1 MQPFRSQR
9 PQSATLQPKM
19 QAHEDALA
27 LLTGS
32 PVKTTETGME
42 HLLSVYGAQ
51 EICEPTNETC
61 HTTQRKTILDELAE
75 ILHLRGRL
83 QQMGATFSDNGELLT
98 YGNPYASTEFQ
109 IMLRLGPMY
118 EEQWNSFFIDNYEP
132 PDHGGAD
139 RQLWSDLRTLKRVLR
154 NEGIVFGREH
164 QRYSFGNSSTKLR
177 RLCCAYDELRIDWL
191 TMMRSSLPALDDRQL
206 YTLLGES
213 SGDENSESGDDAN
226 RSRDEVVVIDGVQ
239 SHNRAGRPRML
250 RHRSSGVPQALGWRF
265 SDDSKSP
272 RHKNDWWRFSDDL
285 ESVPVWGNIERADA
299 EDTQVVPQ
307 AVSMTVNRDAK
318 EATNVQHVSKAAAS
332 RPPTPRPL
340 MLYSPSPLQVGNTT
354 SRTAR
359 LDLPT
364 PSQHMNTQRTIPR
377 AEPMLSQREEN
388 VVNTNAKPIWAREMS
403 KDDRKTKKWG
413 KVRHWFRHAFGR
425 K

>member
-1 MQPFRSQR
+1 
-9 PQSATLQPKM
+9 M

-75 ILHLRGRL
+75 ILNLRGRL

-118 EEQWNSFFIDNYEP
+118 EEQWNSFFVDNYEP

-139 RQLWSDLRTLKRVLR
+139 KQLWSDLRTLKRVLR
-154 NEGIVFGREH
+154 HEGIVFGREH
-164 QRYSFGNSSTKLR
+164 QRYSFGDSSTKLR
-177 RLCCAYDELRIDWL
+177 RLCCAYDELRIEWL

-213 SGDENSESGDDAN
+213 SSDEDSDSGDDAK
-226 RSRDEVVVIDGVQ
+226 RIRDKVVVIDGEQ
-239 SHNRAGRPRML
+239 SRDRGGRPRML

-265 SDDSKSP
+265 SDDSTSP
-272 RHKNDWWRFSDDL
+272 RRKKDWWRFSDNL
-285 ESVPVWGNIERADA
+285 ESVPVWENIERADA

-307 AVSMTVNRDAK
+307 AVSMTVNRDGK
-318 EATNVQHVSKAAAS
+318 EATNVQLVSKAAAS
-332 RPPTPRPL
+332 RPPSPQPM
-340 MLYSPSPLQVGNTT
+340 MLYSPSPLQMSRTT
-354 SRTAR
+354 SETAR
-359 LDLPT
+359 LHLPI
-364 PSQHMNTQRTIPR
+364 PSQHLATQRTIPR
-377 AEPMLSQREEN
+377 AESITRPREGN
-388 VVNTNAKPIWAREMS
+388 VVNNNVRPIWAREMS
-403 KDDRKTKKWG
+403 KDDGKTKKWG
-413 KVRHWFRHAFGR
+413 KVRRWFRHAFGR

>member
-1 MQPFRSQR
+1 
-9 PQSATLQPKM
+9 M
-19 QAHEDALA
+19 QAHDDVLA

-51 EICEPTNETC
+51 QICEQASETS

-109 IMLRLGPMY
+109 TMLRLGPMY

-132 PDHGGAD
+132 PEHGGAD
-139 RQLWSDLRTLKRVLR
+139 RQLWSDLRTLKRALR

-177 RLCCAYDELRIDWL
+177 RLCCAYDGLRIEWL
-191 TMMRSSLPALDDRQL
+191 TMIRSSLPALGDRQL
-206 YTLLGES
+206 YTLLGDS
-213 SGDENSESGDDAN
+213 SGDEDSDSGDDAK
-226 RSRDEVVVIDGVQ
+226 RIEDKIVIIDGEK
-239 SHNRAGRPRML
+239 SSDRAGRPRML

-265 SDDSKSP
+265 SDDSTAP
-272 RHKNDWWRFSDDL
+272 RRKDGWWRFSDNL
-285 ESVPVWGNIERADA
+285 ESVPVWGNIERADT

-307 AVSMTVNRDAK
+307 AASMAVNDDAK
-318 EATNVQHVSKAAAS
+318 EATNIELVSKPSAS
-332 RPPTPRPL
+332 RPPTPQPL
-340 MLYSPSPLQVGNTT
+340 MLYSPTPLQV
-354 SRTAR
+354 SRTASETAR
-359 LDLPT
+359 LHLPT
-364 PSQHMNTQRTIPR
+364 PSQHLNTQRTIPR
-377 AEPMLSQREEN
+377 AESITRPREEN
-388 VVNTNAKPIWAREMS
+388 VVNNNVKPIWAREMN
-403 KDDRKTKKWG
+403 KDDGKTKKWG
-413 KVRHWFRHAFGR
+413 KVRRWFRHAFGR

>member
-1 MQPFRSQR
+1 
-9 PQSATLQPKM
+9 M

-32 PVKTTETGME
+32 PVKTMETGME
-42 HLLSVYGAQ
+42 HLLSVYDAQ

-61 HTTQRKTILDELAE
+61 HATQRKTILDELAE

-109 IMLRLGPMY
+109 TMIRLGPMY
-118 EEQWNSFFIDNYEP
+118 EEQWNSFFTDNYEP
-132 PDHGGAD
+132 PDHRGAN
-139 RQLWSDLRTLKRVLR
+139 RQLWSDLRTLRRVLR

-164 QRYSFGNSSTKLR
+164 QRYSFGDSSTKLR
-177 RLCCAYDELRIDWL
+177 RLCCAYDELRIEWL

-213 SGDENSESGDDAN
+213 SGDEDSESGDDTK
-226 RSRDEVVVIDGVQ
+226 RSRDRVVVIDGEQ
-239 SHNRAGRPRML
+239 SCDRAGRPRML

-265 SDDSKSP
+265 SDDSTTP
-272 RHKNDWWRFSDDL
+272 RRKNDWWRFSDNL
-285 ESVPVWGNIERADA
+285 ESAPVWGDA
-299 EDTQVVPQ
+299 EDNQVVPQ

-318 EATNVQHVSKAAAS
+318 EATNVQLVSKAAAS
-332 RPPTPRPL
+332 RPPTPKSL
-340 MLYSPSPLQVGNTT
+340 MLYSPSPLQVSSTT
-354 SRTAR
+354 SQTAR
-359 LDLPT
+359 LHLPT
-364 PSQHMNTQRTIPR
+364 PSQHMNTQRTIHR
-377 AEPMLSQREEN
+377 AESITRPREEN
-388 VVNTNAKPIWAREMS
+388 VVNNNVKPIWAREMS
-403 KDDRKTKKWG
+403 KDDEKTKKWG
-413 KVRHWFRHAFGR
+413 KVRRWFRHTFGR

>member
-1 MQPFRSQR
+1 
-9 PQSATLQPKM
+9 M

-32 PVKTTETGME
+32 PAKTTETGME

-51 EICEPTNETC
+51 EICELANETC
-61 HTTQRKTILDELAE
+61 PTTQRKTILDELAE

-109 IMLRLGPMY
+109 TMLRLGPMY

-139 RQLWSDLRTLKRVLR
+139 RQLWCDLRTLKRVLR

-177 RLCCAYDELRIDWL
+177 RLCCTYDELRIEWL
-191 TMMRSSLPALDDRQL
+191 TVMRSSLPALGDRQL
-206 YTLLGES
+206 YTLLGDS
-213 SGDENSESGDDAN
+213 SGDEDSESGEGAERNED
-226 RSRDEVVVIDGVQ
+226 RIVVIDGEQ
-239 SHNRAGRPRML
+239 PCDRAGRPRML

-265 SDDSKSP
+265 SDDSTSP
-272 RHKNDWWRFSDDL
+272 RHKKDWWRFSDNL
-285 ESVPVWGNIERADA
+285 KSVPVWGNVERADA
-299 EDTQVVPQ
+299 EETQVVPQ
-307 AVSMTVNRDAK
+307 AVSMTVNRDAE
-318 EATNVQHVSKAAAS
+318 EATNVQLVSKAAAS
-332 RPPTPRPL
+332 RPPTPQPL
-340 MLYSPSPLQVGNTT
+340 MLYNPSPLQVSSTT
-354 SRTAR
+354 SQTAR
-359 LDLPT
+359 IHLPT
-364 PSQHMNTQRTIPR
+364 SSQHMNTRRTITR
-377 AEPMLSQREEN
+377 AEPMPSPREEN
-388 VVNTNAKPIWAREMS
+388 VVNNTNVKPIWAREVS
-403 KDDRKTKKWG
+403 KHDGKTKKWG
-413 KVRHWFRHAFGR
+413 KVRRWLRHAFGR